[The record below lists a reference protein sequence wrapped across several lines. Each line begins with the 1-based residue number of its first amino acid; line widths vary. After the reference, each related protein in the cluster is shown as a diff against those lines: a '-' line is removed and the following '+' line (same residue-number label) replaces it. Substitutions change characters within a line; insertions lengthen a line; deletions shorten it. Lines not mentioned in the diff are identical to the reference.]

1 MGLPSADLN
10 PMTGALA
17 NRPSVLDATAFLR
30 LLSLRAR
37 EARVAQTA
45 SSLAFLSLLAVVP
58 MVAIAF
64 AVLTILPAF
73 GDLRGSLQ
81 AFFASQL
88 FPPAFSE
95 TVVQYVNQFASKA
108 DKLSVVGIFILF
120 LTALSALRTIERT
133 LDGIWGVADR
143 RPWAHRLALYWTIM
157 TLGPLLAGGSVAI
170 HSYFWTVTRSL
181 GQKGVIAASAWTDIV
196 PWLMTTVAVSLL
208 YRLLPNTLVRWR
220 DALIAGALA
229 GLALEFLKGAFG
241 WYVRQ
246 VDSFTVVYG
255 TFAALPAFLVWLYT
269 LWLVVLGG
277 ALLAANLP
285 HWGAASEARAAEAPG
300 TRFELALEVLMA
312 LVGQAR
318 SAAPPRAVSALK
330 PLFRS
335 DATAALQLSEL
346 LERAGYL
353 RRLSSTLSTTGV
365 VIWDEVW
372 VLAKDPAQLTL
383 RPLFELL
390 WLGDRVGSLTSGRT
404 DLVAGI
410 GADGRSVGL
419 PRLDVSLA
427 AMASS
432 RARTDPH

>member
-1 MGLPSADLN
+1 
-10 PMTGALA
+10 MTDAFA
-17 NRPSVLDATAFLR
+17 NRPSVMDARAFLL
-30 LLSLRAR
+30 LLSIRAR

-157 TLGPLLAGGSVAI
+157 TLGPVLAGGSVAI

-181 GQKGVIAASAWTDIV
+181 GHQGAVAASAWTDIV

-220 DALIAGALA
+220 DALMAGALA
-229 GLALEFLKGAFG
+229 GLALEFLKGVFA

-269 LWLVVLGG
+269 LWLVVLAG

-285 HWGAASEARAAEAPG
+285 RWGVASIASAPESPGARFA
-300 TRFELALEVLMA
+300 LAREVLMA
-312 LVGQAR
+312 LTERAKSSG
-318 SAAPPRAVSALK
+318 PPRTAGALM
-330 PLFRS
+330 PLFNG
-335 DATAALQLSEL
+335 DATAASQVSDL
-346 LERAGYL
+346 LEQAGYL
-353 RRLSSTLSTTGV
+353 CRLAPTVATVAATNV

-372 VLAKDPAQLTL
+372 VLVRDPSQLTL
-383 RPLFELL
+383 RPLFEWL
-390 WLGDRVGSLTSGRT
+390 WLGERAGVDRRLADLAPLDRSLEIIAATR
-404 DLVAGI
+404 
-410 GADGRSVGL
+410 
-419 PRLDVSLA
+419 SLA
-427 AMASS
+427 
-432 RARTDPH
+432 

>member
-1 MGLPSADLN
+1 MAAEMGLPARTEY
-10 PMTGALA
+10 PMTDAFA

-30 LLSLRAR
+30 LLSMRAR

-64 AVLTILPAF
+64 SVLTILPAF

-181 GQKGVIAASAWTDIV
+181 GHKGAVAASAWTDIV

-220 DALIAGALA
+220 DALLAGAFA
-229 GLALEFLKGAFG
+229 GLALEFLKGGFA

-269 LWLVVLGG
+269 LWLVVLAG
-277 ALLAANLP
+277 ALVAANLP
-285 HWGAASEARAAEAPG
+285 RWGLASRTSASESPGAQFALAR
-300 TRFELALEVLMA
+300 EVLMA
-312 LVGQAR
+312 LTA
-318 SAAPPRAVSALK
+318 SAKSSGPPRTAAALK
-330 PLFRS
+330 PLFNG
-335 DATAALQLSEL
+335 DATSASLVSLL

-353 RRLSSTLSTTGV
+353 RRLAPTVGSMNV
-365 VIWDEVW
+365 AIWDEVW
-372 VLAKDPAQLTL
+372 VLVRDPSQLTL
-383 RPLFELL
+383 RPLFEWL
-390 WLGDRVGSLTSGRT
+390 WLGERAGAEHRLADLAPLDRSLEIIAATR
-404 DLVAGI
+404 
-410 GADGRSVGL
+410 
-419 PRLDVSLA
+419 SLA
-427 AMASS
+427 
-432 RARTDPH
+432 

>member
-1 MGLPSADLN
+1 MGFTSRTED
-10 PMTGALA
+10 PMTDAFA
-17 NRPSVLDATAFLR
+17 NRPSVMDATAFLR
-30 LLSLRAR
+30 LLSMRAR

-143 RPWAHRLALYWTIM
+143 RPWAHRLALYWAIM

-181 GQKGVIAASAWTDIV
+181 GHNGAVAASAWTDIV

-220 DALIAGALA
+220 DALIAGAFA
-229 GLALEFLKGAFG
+229 GLALEFLKGVFA

-269 LWLVVLGG
+269 LWLVVLAG

-285 HWGAASEARAAEAPG
+285 RWGVASTTSASESPGARFALAREVL
-300 TRFELALEVLMA
+300 LALTERA
-312 LVGQAR
+312 K
-318 SAAPPRAVSALK
+318 SAGPPRTAAALM
-330 PLFRS
+330 PIFNG
-335 DATAALQLSEL
+335 DATAALRVSDL
-346 LERAGYL
+346 LEQAGYL
-353 RRLSSTLSTTGV
+353 RRLAPTLATTNLL
-365 VIWDEVW
+365 IWDEVW
-372 VLAKDPAQLTL
+372 VLVRDPSQMTL
-383 RPLFELL
+383 RPLFEWL
-390 WLGDRVGSLTSGRT
+390 WLGER
-404 DLVAGI
+404 A
-410 GADGRSVGL
+410 GADRRLANLAPLDRSL
-419 PRLDVSLA
+419 EIIAATRALA
-427 AMASS
+427 
-432 RARTDPH
+432 

>member
-1 MGLPSADLN
+1 MGLPSADLD
-10 PMTGALA
+10 PMTEALT

-246 VDSFTVVYG
+246 VDSFTV
-255 TFAALPAFLVWLYT
+255 LYT

-390 WLGDRVGSLTSGRT
+390 WLGDRVGSLTSGRS
-404 DLVAGI
+404 DLVVGI

-432 RARTDPH
+432 RARTESH